1 MQDEILTKENVREI
15 VKEEVQRIVDD
26 SVQRIVDNSVQKIV
40 DDSVQ
45 RIVDEN
51 NKILLDAISEIY
63 KSEKSQYYSD
73 TLVAVEWKLDEA
85 RGSFKDGIKFNEDK
99 IDSNK
104 NDIKN
109 LEKRVAVLEMKL
121 T

>member
-45 RIVDEN
+45 RIIDEN
-51 NKILLDAISEIY
+51 NKILLDAI
-63 KSEKSQYYSD
+63 SEKSQYYSD
-73 TLVAVEWKLDEA
+73 TLVAVEWRLDEA

-109 LEKRVAVLEMKL
+109 LEKRVSVLEMKL